1 MAAAGDKPTVPAAE
15 AESEDGPNK
24 WGYDL
29 YPERRG
35 EQSKPKWWQTAFFG
49 DGASLVEKTHCE
61 RSVYNCFLNS
71 EHCFLCRSRGVFGLE
86 SVVDVRR
93 TASSIFSSQLGIN
106 CRNIVACRSAGP
118 ADVPGPQSLRM
129 VT

>member
-1 MAAAGDKPTVPAAE
+1 MFSQLTSRITVMAAAGDKPTVPAAE

-71 EHCFLCRSRGVFGLE
+71 AVQVRKKPRQSTSRSYANE
-86 SVVDVRR
+86 EPP
-93 TASSIFSSQLGIN
+93 ASR
-106 CRNIVACRSAGP
+106 CV
-118 ADVPGPQSLRM
+118 SLA
-129 VT
+129 